1 MRVEALQPIHDVG
14 KSVVVVGPQLHLE
27 KRDMPAPKT
36 SRSAKPKPGRLYQ
49 FKVTLLESQPAI
61 WRRILTPDETLD
73 QFHEH
78 LQTAMGWTNSH
89 LHQFEIEGRLY
100 GDPELL
106 DDGMDDVEFVDS
118 RTIKLSD
125 LVGGRRRLQ
134 QFLYTYDF
142 GDGWEHA
149 VEFEQEVLPDV
160 GKEVPCCLD
169 GQRACPP
176 EDVGG
181 VWGYEE
187 FLAAILDPQHEEH
200 DSYLEWIGGAF
211 DPDSFNAAEATEAM
225 RQGVPNWR
233 DDR

>member
-1 MRVEALQPIHDVG
+1 
-14 KSVVVVGPQLHLE
+14 
-27 KRDMPAPKT
+27 MPAPKT
-36 SRSAKPKPGRLYQ
+36 SRSAKLKPERWYQ
-49 FKVTLLESQPAI
+49 FKVTLLESQPPI
-61 WRRILTPDETLD
+61 WRRIVAPDETLD

-118 RTIKLSD
+118 RLIKLSD
-125 LVGGRRRLQ
+125 LMGGRKRLK

-142 GDGWEHA
+142 GDGWEH
-149 VEFEQEVLPDV
+149 VIEFEQEIPSAV
-160 GKEVPCCLD
+160 GGEAPSCLD

-187 FLAAILDPQHEEH
+187 FLAAIRDPEHEEH
-200 DSYLEWIGGAF
+200 NSYVEWIGGAF
-211 DPDSFNAAEATEAM
+211 DPEAFSAAAATRAM
-225 RQGVPNWR
+225 RRGLPNWR
-233 DDR
+233 GDR